1 MELINSIDESF
12 MFDNKTIRVMG
23 TTDEPWF
30 VAKDVCDILE
40 LTNITE
46 SLKNIRESHKQIKNL
61 TSVLMKSGFSN
72 QEQGRNMIFINESG
86 LYRLISR
93 SNKPIAQKFQDEVFD
108 EILPSLR
115 KKGEYKIQ
123 SIIDEREKERK
134 EYQQLLEDKE
144 REKQE
149 ILQEKDKE
157 ILFKEYQLKKSDI
170 KNKKLESK
178 LEKKKRARYDQSHS
192 VYIISNPSINGVCEK
207 TGNKKN
213 YFKLGKSSN
222 RTGRLSNYGS
232 GAPLDY
238 NINYSRKLSSKR
250 EETAIENLMI
260 IIFDNY
266 RCINEIKQKR
276 EWLENIDGD
285 VLKKELDVIIEFME
299 SRKKL
304 YDFDRTEYC
313 ISESEN
319 EENMIDIEE
328 EIEKKHI
335 KKVSHSISLP
345 APSISLPAHSISLSV
360 PSISLPA
367 PTISLPAPSI
377 SFDDDDT
384 ILIEDDEPTPIP
396 EPVIIPADEK
406 EMNFENITK
415 RNVEL
420 NPRDFDKFVRDC
432 CDVGEDLFTPK
443 CDLRNAYRIWSNCTM
458 KDVVKDFDIYL
469 NVKFKSGA
477 QFIDNSRRNVF
488 RGVKLNDLQFAP
500 SVQNLDYEKFITERC
515 SVHYDNRISY
525 TDFYSLFEEY
535 KQETNPEYKVSKNR
549 QKEIKKYLTHKFI
562 EGRVYISTQEKSGG
576 LFGVYGL
583 GHISNNFGLK
593 AVVRKT
599 MKVGV
604 YNSTTDELLESF
616 DSTLFASHKLQIP
629 FSTLSGHIRLGK
641 IIDNKIF
648 KFIEN

>member
-12 MFDNKTIRVMG
+12 MFDNKPIRVMG

-30 VAKDVCDILE
+30 VAKDICDILG

-46 SLKNIRESHKQIKNL
+46 SLKNIRESYKQIKNL

-123 SIIDEREKERK
+123 RIIDEREKERR
-134 EYQQLLEDKE
+134 ELQQLLEDKE

-157 ILFKEYQLKKSDI
+157 IQFKEYQLKKSDI

-178 LEKKKRARYDQSHS
+178 LEKKKRARYEQSHS

-207 TGNKKN
+207 TGIKKN

-285 VLKKELDVIIEFME
+285 VLKKELDVIIDFME

-319 EENMIDIEE
+319 EENMIEVDIEE

-335 KKVSHSISLP
+335 TKKVS
-345 APSISLPAHSISLSV
+345 

-367 PTISLPAPSI
+367 PTISLPAPS
-377 SFDDDDT
+377 FDDDDT
-384 ILIEDDEPTPIP
+384 ILVEDDDEPTLIP
-396 EPVIIPADEK
+396 EPVIIPVDEE

-415 RNVEL
+415 RHVEL

-443 CDLRNAYRIWSNCTM
+443 GDLRNAYRIWSNCTM
-458 KDVVKDFDIYL
+458 KDVVKDFDTYL
-469 NVKFKSGA
+469 NTTFKSGA

-488 RGVKLNDLQFAP
+488 RGVKLNDLQFTP
-500 SVQNLDYEKFITERC
+500 SVQHLDYEKFITERC

-525 TDFYSLFEEY
+525 SDFYSLFEEY
-535 KQETNPEYKVSKNR
+535 KQETNPEYKLSKNR

-593 AVVRKT
+593 EVVRKT

-604 YNSTTDELLESF
+604 YNSTTNELIESF
-616 DSTLFASHKLQIP
+616 DSTLFASHSLKIP
-629 FSTLSGHIRLGK
+629 FSTLGNHIRLGK

-648 KFIEN
+648 KFIEDK

>member
-1 MELINSIDESF
+1 MDLIKQIDETVSF
-12 MFDNKTIRVMG
+12 NEKNIRIIG
-23 TTDEPWF
+23 TCQEPWF
-30 VAKDVCDILE
+30 VAKDICNILE
-40 LTNITE
+40 LKNITE
-46 SLKNIRESHKQIKNL
+46 ALKMIPECSRS
-61 TSVLMKSGFSN
+61 SVKLNTFGG
-72 QEQGRNMIFINESG
+72 EQMMSIIDESG
-86 LYRLISR
+86 LYRLIMR
-93 SNKPIAQKFQDEVFD
+93 SNKPVAQKFQDVVCK
-108 EILPSLR
+108 EILPTIR
-115 KKGEYKIQ
+115 KTGEFKLQ
-123 SIIDEREKERK
+123 KMLEEREKERK
-134 EYQQLLEDKE
+134 EYQQLLENKE

-157 ILFKEYQLKKSDI
+157 IQFKEYQLKKSDI

-207 TGNKKN
+207 TGIKKN

-304 YDFDRTEYC
+304 YDFDRNEYC

-319 EENMIDIEE
+319 EENMIDVEE

-335 KKVSHSISLP
+335 KKVSHS
-345 APSISLPAHSISLSV
+345 V
-360 PSISLPA
+360 SLPA

-377 SFDDDDT
+377 SLPAPSFSNEIDDT
-384 ILIEDDEPTPIP
+384 ILVEDDEHTPIP
-396 EPVIIPADEK
+396 EPVIIPSDEK

-443 CDLRNAYRIWSNCTM
+443 GDLRNAYRIWSNCTM

-535 KQETNPEYKVSKNR
+535 KHETNPEYKVTKNR

-593 AVVRKT
+593 EVIRKT

-604 YNSTTDELLESF
+604 YNSMTNELIESF
-616 DSTLFASHKLQIP
+616 DSTLFASHSLKIP
-629 FSTLSGHIRLGK
+629 FSTLGNHIRLGK

>member
-1 MELINSIDESF
+1 MELIKQLDQTISF
-12 MFDNKTIRVMG
+12 NEHDIRIIG
-23 TTDEPWF
+23 TYQEPWF
-30 VAKDVCDILE
+30 VAKDICNILDIKDVSMALNKIDDKWKDTKVIGT
-40 LTNITE
+40 L
-46 SLKNIRESHKQIKNL
+46 
-61 TSVLMKSGFSN
+61 GGN
-72 QEQGRNMIFINESG
+72 QDMRIINESG
-86 LYRLISR
+86 LYKLIMR
-93 SNKPIAQKFQDEVFD
+93 SNKPIAQKFQEVVCD
-108 EILPSLR
+108 EILPTIRKTGEFKLR
-115 KKGEYKIQ
+115 
-123 SIIDEREKERK
+123 
-134 EYQQLLEDKE
+134 QLLENKE

-157 ILFKEYQLKKSDI
+157 IQFKEYQLKKSDI

-207 TGNKKN
+207 TGIKKN

-304 YDFDRTEYC
+304 YDFDRNEYC

-319 EENMIDIEE
+319 EENMIDVEE

-335 KKVSHSISLP
+335 KKVSHS
-345 APSISLPAHSISLSV
+345 V
-360 PSISLPA
+360 SLPA

-377 SFDDDDT
+377 SLPAPSFSNEIDDT
-384 ILIEDDEPTPIP
+384 ILVEDDEHTPIP
-396 EPVIIPADEK
+396 EPVIIPSDEK

-443 CDLRNAYRIWSNCTM
+443 GDLRNAYRIWSNCTM
-458 KDVVKDFDIYL
+458 KDVVKDFDTYL
-469 NVKFKSGA
+469 NTTFKSGA

-535 KQETNPEYKVSKNR
+535 KHETNPEYKVTKNR

-593 AVVRKT
+593 EVIRKT

-604 YNSTTDELLESF
+604 YDSTTNELIESF
-616 DSTLFASHKLQIP
+616 DSTLFASHSLKIP
-629 FSTLSGHIRLGK
+629 FSTLGNHIRLGK

-648 KFIEN
+648 KFIENT

>member
-1 MELINSIDESF
+1 MELIKQIDETVSF
-12 MFDNKTIRVMG
+12 NEKNIRIIG
-23 TTDEPWF
+23 TCQEPWF
-30 VAKDVCDILE
+30 VAKDICNILE
-40 LTNITE
+40 LKNITE
-46 SLKNIRESHKQIKNL
+46 ALKMIPECSRS
-61 TSVLMKSGFSN
+61 SVKLNTFGG
-72 QEQGRNMIFINESG
+72 EQMMSIIDESG
-86 LYRLISR
+86 LYRLIMR
-93 SNKPIAQKFQDEVFD
+93 SNKPVAQKFQDVVCK
-108 EILPSLR
+108 EILPTIR
-115 KKGEYKIQ
+115 KTGEFKLQ
-123 SIIDEREKERK
+123 KMLEDREKERK

-157 ILFKEYQLKKSDI
+157 IQFKEYQLKKSDI
-170 KNKKLESK
+170 KNKKLETK
-178 LEKKKRARYDQSHS
+178 LEKKKRARYEQSHS

-304 YDFDRTEYC
+304 YDFDRNEYC

-319 EENMIDIEE
+319 EENMIDVEE

-335 KKVSHSISLP
+335 TKKVYHS
-345 APSISLPAHSISLSV
+345 V
-360 PSISLPA
+360 SLPA

-384 ILIEDDEPTPIP
+384 ILDEDDEPTPIP
-396 EPVIIPADEK
+396 EPVIIPSDEK

-443 CDLRNAYRIWSNCTM
+443 GDLRNAYRIWSNCTM
-458 KDVVKDFDIYL
+458 KDVVKDFDTYL
-469 NVKFKSGA
+469 NTTFKSGA
-477 QFIDNSRRNVF
+477 QFIYNSRRNVF

-525 TDFYSLFEEY
+525 SDFYSLFEEY
-535 KQETNPEYKVSKNR
+535 KQETNPEYKLSKNR

-593 AVVRKT
+593 EVVRKT

-604 YNSTTDELLESF
+604 YNSTTNELIESF
-616 DSTLFASHKLQIP
+616 DSTLFASHSLKIP
-629 FSTLSGHIRLGK
+629 FSTLGNHIRLGK

-648 KFIEN
+648 KFIEDL

>member
-1 MELINSIDESF
+1 MTEL
-12 MFDNKTIRVMG
+12 
-23 TTDEPWF
+23 
-30 VAKDVCDILE
+30 L
-40 LTNITE
+40 
-46 SLKNIRESHKQIKNL
+46 L
-61 TSVLMKSGFSN
+61 TS
-72 QEQGRNMIFINESG
+72 I
-86 LYRLISR
+86 
-93 SNKPIAQKFQDEVFD
+93 
-108 EILPSLR
+108 
-115 KKGEYKIQ
+115 KI
-123 SIIDEREKERK
+123 
-134 EYQQLLEDKE
+134 Y
-144 REKQE
+144 
-149 ILQEKDKE
+149 
-157 ILFKEYQLKKSDI
+157 
-170 KNKKLESK
+170 
-178 LEKKKRARYDQSHS
+178 
-192 VYIISNPSINGVCEK
+192 
-207 TGNKKN
+207 
-213 YFKLGKSSN
+213 
-222 RTGRLSNYGS
+222 
-232 GAPLDY
+232 
-238 NINYSRKLSSKR
+238 SKR

-285 VLKKELDVIIEFME
+285 VLKKELDVIIDFME

-319 EENMIDIEE
+319 EENMIDVEDHE

-345 APSISLPAHSISLSV
+345 AP
-360 PSISLPA
+360 
-367 PTISLPAPSI
+367 TI
-377 SFDDDDT
+377 SFDDDT
-384 ILIEDDEPTPIP
+384 ILVDDDENSIEIPTPIP
-396 EPVIIPADEK
+396 EPVIIPSDEK

-432 CDVGEDLFTPK
+432 CDVGEELFTPK
-443 CDLRNAYRIWSNCTM
+443 ADLRNAYRIWSNCTM
-458 KDVVKDFDIYL
+458 KDVVKDFDTYL
-469 NVKFKSGA
+469 NTTFKSGA

-525 TDFYSLFEEY
+525 SDFYSLFEEY

-593 AVVRKT
+593 EVVRKT

-604 YNSTTDELLESF
+604 YNSTTGELIESF
-616 DSTLFASHKLQIP
+616 DSTLFASHSLKIP

>member
-1 MELINSIDESF
+1 MDLIKQIDETVSF
-12 MFDNKTIRVMG
+12 NEKNIRIIG
-23 TTDEPWF
+23 TCQEPWF
-30 VAKDVCDILE
+30 VAKDICNILE
-40 LTNITE
+40 LKNITE
-46 SLKNIRESHKQIKNL
+46 ALKMIPECSRS
-61 TSVLMKSGFSN
+61 SVKLNTFGG
-72 QEQGRNMIFINESG
+72 EQMMSIIDESG
-86 LYRLISR
+86 LYRLIMR
-93 SNKPIAQKFQDEVFD
+93 SNKPVAQKFQDVVCK
-108 EILPSLR
+108 EILPTIR
-115 KKGEYKIQ
+115 KTGEFKLQ
-123 SIIDEREKERK
+123 KMLEEREKERK
-134 EYQQLLEDKE
+134 EYQQLLENKE

-157 ILFKEYQLKKSDI
+157 IQFKEYQLKKSDI

-207 TGNKKN
+207 TGIKKN

-304 YDFDRTEYC
+304 YDFDRNEYC

-319 EENMIDIEE
+319 EENMIDVEE

-335 KKVSHSISLP
+335 KKVSHS
-345 APSISLPAHSISLSV
+345 V
-360 PSISLPA
+360 SLPA

-377 SFDDDDT
+377 SLPAPSFSNEIDDT
-384 ILIEDDEPTPIP
+384 ILVEDDEHTPIP
-396 EPVIIPADEK
+396 EPVIIPSDEK

-443 CDLRNAYRIWSNCTM
+443 GDLRNAYRIWSNCTM
-458 KDVVKDFDIYL
+458 KDVVKDFDTYL
-469 NVKFKSGA
+469 NTTFKSGA

-535 KQETNPEYKVSKNR
+535 KHETNPEYKVTKNR

-593 AVVRKT
+593 EVIRKT

>member
-1 MELINSIDESF
+1 M
-12 MFDNKTIRVMG
+12 
-23 TTDEPWF
+23 
-30 VAKDVCDILE
+30 
-40 LTNITE
+40 
-46 SLKNIRESHKQIKNL
+46 
-61 TSVLMKSGFSN
+61 
-72 QEQGRNMIFINESG
+72 
-86 LYRLISR
+86 
-93 SNKPIAQKFQDEVFD
+93 
-108 EILPSLR
+108 
-115 KKGEYKIQ
+115 
-123 SIIDEREKERK
+123 
-134 EYQQLLEDKE
+134 
-144 REKQE
+144 
-149 ILQEKDKE
+149 
-157 ILFKEYQLKKSDI
+157 
-170 KNKKLESK
+170 
-178 LEKKKRARYDQSHS
+178 
-192 VYIISNPSINGVCEK
+192 
-207 TGNKKN
+207 
-213 YFKLGKSSN
+213 
-222 RTGRLSNYGS
+222 
-232 GAPLDY
+232 DY

-276 EWLENIDGD
+276 EWLENIDSD
-285 VLKKELDVIIEFME
+285 VLKKELDVIIDFME

-319 EENMIDIEE
+319 EENMIDVEDHNE

-335 KKVSHSISLP
+335 KKVYHSISLP
-345 APSISLPAHSISLSV
+345 APK
-360 PSISLPA
+360 
-367 PTISLPAPSI
+367 ISLPAPSI
-377 SFDDDDT
+377 SFDDDT

-396 EPVIIPADEK
+396 EPVIIPSDEK

-458 KDVVKDFDIYL
+458 KDVVKDFDTYL
-469 NVKFKSGA
+469 NTTFKSGA

-525 TDFYSLFEEY
+525 SDFYSLFEEY

-604 YNSTTDELLESF
+604 YNSTTNELIESF
-616 DSTLFASHKLQIP
+616 DSTLFASHSLKIP
-629 FSTLSGHIRLGK
+629 FSTLGNHIRLGK

-648 KFIEN
+648 KFIENT

>member
-1 MELINSIDESF
+1 MTTLINSLDETISF
-12 MFDNKTIRVMG
+12 NENTIRIVG
-23 TTDEPWF
+23 TYDQPLF
-30 VAKDVCDILE
+30 IASDVCKILG
-40 LTNITE
+40 LSNVTDTLRN
-46 SLKNIRESHKQIKNL
+46 LPDKWKQIESVKVDKESM
-61 TSVLMKSGFSN
+61 TSEKDRAYIRRQQLDMNCVT
-72 QEQGRNMIFINESG
+72 EAG
-86 LYRLISR
+86 LYRIIMR
-93 SNKPIAQKFQDEVFD
+93 SNKPIAQKFQEVVCED
-108 EILPSLR
+108 ILPSLR

-123 SIIDEREKERK
+123 SIIDENERRER

-157 ILFKEYQLKKSDI
+157 IQFKEYQLKKSDI

-178 LEKKKRARYDQSHS
+178 LEKKKRARYEQSHS

-319 EENMIDIEE
+319 EENMIDVEE

-335 KKVSHSISLP
+335 TKKVYHS
-345 APSISLPAHSISLSV
+345 V
-360 PSISLPA
+360 SLPA

-384 ILIEDDEPTPIP
+384 ILVEDDEHTPIP
-396 EPVIIPADEK
+396 EPVIPSDEK

-415 RNVEL
+415 RHVEL

-443 CDLRNAYRIWSNCTM
+443 GDLRNAYRIWSNCTM
-458 KDVVKDFDIYL
+458 KDVVKDFDTYL
-469 NVKFKSGA
+469 NTTFKSGA

-525 TDFYSLFEEY
+525 GDFYSLFEEY
-535 KQETNPEYKVSKNR
+535 KQETNPEYKVTKNR

-593 AVVRKT
+593 EVVRKT

-604 YNSTTDELLESF
+604 YNSTTNELIESF
-616 DSTLFASHKLQIP
+616 DSTLFASHSLKIP
-629 FSTLSGHIRLGK
+629 FSTLGNHIRLGK

-648 KFIEN
+648 KFIENT

>member
-1 MELINSIDESF
+1 MDLIKQIDETVSF
-12 MFDNKTIRVMG
+12 NEKNIRIIG
-23 TTDEPWF
+23 TCQEPWF
-30 VAKDVCDILE
+30 VAKDICNILE
-40 LTNITE
+40 LKNITE
-46 SLKNIRESHKQIKNL
+46 ALKMIPECSRS
-61 TSVLMKSGFSN
+61 SVKLNTFGG
-72 QEQGRNMIFINESG
+72 EQMMSIIDESG
-86 LYRLISR
+86 LYRLIMR
-93 SNKPIAQKFQDEVFD
+93 SNKPVAQKFQDVVCK
-108 EILPSLR
+108 EILPTIR
-115 KKGEYKIQ
+115 KTGEFKLQ
-123 SIIDEREKERK
+123 KMLEEREKERK
-134 EYQQLLEDKE
+134 EYQQLLENKE

-157 ILFKEYQLKKSDI
+157 IQFKEYQLKKSDI

-207 TGNKKN
+207 TGIKKN

-304 YDFDRTEYC
+304 YDFDRNEYC

-319 EENMIDIEE
+319 EENMIDVEE

-335 KKVSHSISLP
+335 KKVSHS
-345 APSISLPAHSISLSV
+345 V
-360 PSISLPA
+360 SLPA

-377 SFDDDDT
+377 SLPAPSFSNEIDDT
-384 ILIEDDEPTPIP
+384 ILVEDDEHTPIP
-396 EPVIIPADEK
+396 EPVIIPSDEK

-443 CDLRNAYRIWSNCTM
+443 GDLRNAYRIWSNCTM
-458 KDVVKDFDIYL
+458 KDVVKDFDTYL
-469 NVKFKSGA
+469 NTTFKSGA

-535 KQETNPEYKVSKNR
+535 KHETNPEYKVTKNR

-593 AVVRKT
+593 EVIRKT

-604 YNSTTDELLESF
+604 YNSMTNELIESF
-616 DSTLFASHKLQIP
+616 DSTLFASHSLKIP
-629 FSTLSGHIRLGK
+629 FSTLGNHIRLGK

>member
-1 MELINSIDESF
+1 MELIKQIDETVSF
-12 MFDNKTIRVMG
+12 NEKNIRIIG
-23 TTDEPWF
+23 TCQEPWF
-30 VAKDVCDILE
+30 VAKDICNILE
-40 LTNITE
+40 LKNITE
-46 SLKNIRESHKQIKNL
+46 ALKMIPECSRS
-61 TSVLMKSGFSN
+61 SVKLNTFGG
-72 QEQGRNMIFINESG
+72 EQMMSIIDESG
-86 LYRLISR
+86 LYRLIMR
-93 SNKPIAQKFQDEVFD
+93 SNKPVAQKFQDVVCK
-108 EILPSLR
+108 EILPTIR
-115 KKGEYKIQ
+115 KTGEFKLQ
-123 SIIDEREKERK
+123 KMLEEREKERK

-157 ILFKEYQLKKSDI
+157 IQFKEYQLKKSDI

-178 LEKKKRARYDQSHS
+178 LEKKKRARYEQSHS

-285 VLKKELDVIIEFME
+285 VLKKELDVIIDFME

-319 EENMIDIEE
+319 EENMIDVEDRNE

-335 KKVSHSISLP
+335 TKKVSHSISLP
-345 APSISLPAHSISLSV
+345 APK
-360 PSISLPA
+360 
-367 PTISLPAPSI
+367 ISLPAPSI
-377 SFDDDDT
+377 SFDDDT
-384 ILIEDDEPTPIP
+384 ILVDDDEIPISIP
-396 EPVIIPADEK
+396 EPVIIPSDEK

-443 CDLRNAYRIWSNCTM
+443 GDLRNAYRIWSNCTM
-458 KDVVKDFDIYL
+458 KDVVKDFDTYL
-469 NVKFKSGA
+469 NTTFKSGA

-488 RGVKLNDLQFAP
+488 RGVKLNDLQFSP
-500 SVQNLDYEKFITERC
+500 SIQNLDYEKFITERC

-525 TDFYSLFEEY
+525 SDFYSLFEEY
-535 KQETNPEYKVSKNR
+535 KQETNPEYKMSKNR

-593 AVVRKT
+593 EVIRKT

-604 YNSTTDELLESF
+604 YNSTTNELIESF

-629 FSTLSGHIRLGK
+629 FSTLGNHIRLGK

-648 KFIEN
+648 KFIENL

>member
-12 MFDNKTIRVMG
+12 MFDNKTIRVIG

-30 VAKDVCDILE
+30 VAKDVCDILG

-123 SIIDEREKERK
+123 RIIDEREKERR
-134 EYQQLLEDKE
+134 ELQQLLEDKE

-157 ILFKEYQLKKSDI
+157 IQFKEYQLKKSDI

-178 LEKKKRARYDQSHS
+178 LEKKKRARYEQSHS

-276 EWLENIDGD
+276 EWFENIDGD
-285 VLKKELDVIIEFME
+285 VLKKELDVIIDFME

-328 EIEKKHI
+328 EIERKHI
-335 KKVSHSISLP
+335 TKKVS
-345 APSISLPAHSISLSV
+345 

-367 PTISLPAPSI
+367 PKISLPAPSV

-384 ILIEDDEPTPIP
+384 ILVEEPSIEIPTTIP
-396 EPVIIPADEK
+396 EPVIIPVDEE

-443 CDLRNAYRIWSNCTM
+443 GDLRNAYRIWSNCTM
-458 KDVVKDFDIYL
+458 KDVVKDLDTYL
-469 NVKFKSGA
+469 NTTFKSGA

-488 RGVKLNDLQFAP
+488 RGVKLNDLQFTP

-515 SVHYDNRISY
+515 SINYDNRISY

-535 KQETNPEYKVSKNR
+535 KKETNPEYKVSKNR

-576 LFGVYGL
+576 VFGVYGL

-604 YNSTTDELLESF
+604 YNSTTNELLESF
-616 DSTLFASHKLQIP
+616 DSTLFASHKLKIP
-629 FSTLSGHIRLGK
+629 FSSLGNHIRLGK

-648 KFIEN
+648 KFIEE